1 MRGSGLA
8 FPKLSCESSA
18 STDGDRKQKIGKPRM
33 TRQAGRTRSGP
44 SAALVRAAVAL
55 FARREEC
62 GENMQLTS
70 KPARRVKESF
80 SFVVLQLFL
89 LDKRFRISLLC
100 VVAGQNVSR
109 SHLTVSHL
117 GSRSDAATLHIDPND
132 YEVASDIST
141 SCA

>member
-1 MRGSGLA
+1 
-8 FPKLSCESSA
+8 
-18 STDGDRKQKIGKPRM
+18 
-33 TRQAGRTRSGP
+33 
-44 SAALVRAAVAL
+44 
-55 FARREEC
+55 
-62 GENMQLTS
+62 MQLTS